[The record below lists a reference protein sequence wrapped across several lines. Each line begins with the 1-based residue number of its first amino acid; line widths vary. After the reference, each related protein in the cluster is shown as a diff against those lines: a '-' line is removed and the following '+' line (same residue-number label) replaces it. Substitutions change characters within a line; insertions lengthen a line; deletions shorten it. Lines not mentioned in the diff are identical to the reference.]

1 LARTLTQQFSDFM
14 SGQERRARLCSY
26 IQGAF
31 LLGSFYKESRD
42 DYIRFTEDDYWRGV
56 RPRPKPDG
64 RNVFRSVLALTMR
77 TKEPDR
83 KAWQNRIY
91 KWAPVLE
98 YFYRIDVISDEVPQR
113 LKDGGGIDAIYAALC
128 RSKRLAKRGYDLE
141 ETIAALP
148 LARTGDGATD
158 DEMPDSPAIVAQ
170 GQWADRE
177 LDIDDRPPHDDGR
190 RPADDGR
197 RKAAPRFAAR
207 NEPTDRLTDQ
217 LSGAGRSIRG
227 PLNSLTRKTIL
238 EVEVFEFEL
247 EEVLS
252 AKRITIRAIV
262 DPRDGRGWSR
272 VVARSVW
279 TSNNSEGPWPGQ
291 SPAMRNGNE

>member
-1 LARTLTQQFSDFM
+1 MNTPRPGRSKTPAPSERRDPLELARTLTQQFSDFM

-158 DEMPDSPAIVAQ
+158 ECPT
-170 GQWADRE
+170 
-177 LDIDDRPPHDDGR
+177 R
-190 RPADDGR
+190 RPSW
-197 RKAAPRFAAR
+197 RKANGQTANSISMTGHR
-207 NEPTDRLTDQ
+207 TTMV
-217 LSGAGRSIRG
+217 GAQPMTGDG
-227 PLNSLTRKTIL
+227 
-238 EVEVFEFEL
+238 
-247 EEVLS
+247 
-252 AKRITIRAIV
+252 KRRH
-262 DPRDGRGWSR
+262 G
-272 VVARSVW
+272 
-279 TSNNSEGPWPGQ
+279 
-291 SPAMRNGNE
+291 SPQGTNQPIG